1 MEQINHYYTSI
12 INQISRDLGIIA
24 SYDQNLNALKNYK
37 SEHQKIRKRVIDLIE
52 LAFKSIDKNE
62 IETANDIVSLSSY
75 QNIYCVYSFEP
86 TMEYHHFYRND
97 LPIIESLRSLFE
109 LLCDLYF
116 IETHRSLNSEL
127 QIQLAKSY
135 EQMALCFLTIY
146 DDGFDKSATIRD
158 QVVPLVRNFVQSAK
172 AKYTLVDESP
182 FA

>member
-1 MEQINHYYTSI
+1 MEQINQNYTSI
-12 INQISRDLGIIA
+12 INRISRDLGIIA
-24 SYDQNLNALKNYK
+24 SYDKDLNALKDFQ
-37 SEHQKIRKRVIDLIE
+37 SEHQKIRKRVTDLFD

-62 IETANDIVSLSSY
+62 IETADDIVSLTSY

-86 TMEYHHFYRND
+86 TIKYRHFYRND

-109 LLCDLYF
+109 LLCDLHF
-116 IETHRSLNSEL
+116 IETHRNLNSKI

-135 EQMALCFLTIY
+135 EQMAHCFLTIY
-146 DDGFDKSATIRD
+146 YDGFDKSATIRE
-158 QVVPLVRNFVQSAK
+158 QVVPVVRNFIQSAK